1 MAKLTKIQ
9 MLNDSALN
17 DSAPNQGWTPDSWR
31 AHTALQQP
39 EYNDKDEV
47 RSVESQLQALP
58 PLVSVAE
65 IEQLKHKLAA
75 AANGE
80 AFLLQGGDCAETF
93 ADFSTSGIENLFKV
107 LMQMSVVLTY
117 AGRVPVIKVGR
128 IAGQFAKPRST
139 DVEVRDGVS
148 LPSFRGDIIN
158 GIEFSAAARQAKPQR
173 MLQAYEQ
180 SMATL
185 NLLRSFTRNGL
196 ADLHQVNAWN
206 LDFVRANPAC
216 ERYKQ
221 LADQL
226 CDALAFMEVCG
237 VSSKT
242 TPALRQTDVFTSH
255 EALLLNYE
263 QSLIQAE
270 SNGTATN
277 AYYAMSAHMLWVGE
291 RTRQLDGAH
300 IEFLR
305 GVQNP
310 LGIKISSAIKPA
322 ELSALIHRLNPNNI
336 AGRVTL
342 ISRMGADNTALYLP
356 ALAKRVADE
365 GHKVVWS
372 CDPMHGNTIKTANG
386 MKTRSFDSIMSE
398 IEQFF
403 AVLPVYGQYPGGL
416 HLEMTGAHV
425 TECVGGAYHISET
438 DLASCYKTQCDPRL
452 NAQQVLE
459 LSFRVAE
466 LIRGDAART

>member
-1 MAKLTKIQ
+1 MTKNIKKAITT
-9 MLNDSALN
+9 S
-17 DSAPNQGWTPDSWR
+17 GWSPDSWR
-31 AHTALQQP
+31 AHPALQQP
-39 EYNDKDEV
+39 IYNDTAEV
-47 RSVESQLQALP
+47 GSVESQLQALP
-58 PLVSVAE
+58 ALVSMAE
-65 IEQLKHKLAA
+65 IEQLKVKLAA
-75 AANGE
+75 ACNGE

-93 ADFSTSGIENLFKV
+93 ADFSTSSIQDLFKV
-107 LMQMSVVLTY
+107 LMQMAVVLTY

-139 DVEVRDGVS
+139 DHEVRDGIS

-158 GIEFSAAARQAKPQR
+158 GIEFSAAARQADPQR
-173 MLQAYEQ
+173 MLQAYHQ
-180 SMATL
+180 SMATV
-185 NLLRSFTRNGL
+185 NLLRSFTLDGL

-221 LADQL
+221 LADQI

-237 VSSKT
+237 VSSET
-242 TPALRQTDVFTSH
+242 TPALRQTEVFTSH

-263 QSLIQAE
+263 QSLLQQVNSRANSE
-270 SNGTATN
+270 AVTD
-277 AYYAMSAHMLWVGE
+277 AYYAMSGHMLWVGE

-356 ALAKRVADE
+356 ALAQRVADE

-386 MKTRSFDSIMSE
+386 MKTRSFDSIMRE

-466 LIRGDAART
+466 LIRGDTART

>member
-1 MAKLTKIQ
+1 MTKNIK
-9 MLNDSALN
+9 NIITNS
-17 DSAPNQGWTPDSWR
+17 SWSPNSWR

-39 EYNDKDEV
+39 IYNDTSEV
-47 RSVESQLQALP
+47 RSVEAQLQALP
-58 PLVSVAE
+58 ALVSIAE
-65 IEQLKHKLAA
+65 IEQLKRKLAA
-75 AANGE
+75 ACNGE

-93 ADFSTSGIENLFKV
+93 ADFSTPSIQNLFKV
-107 LMQMSVVLTY
+107 LMQMAVVLTY

-139 DVEVRDGVS
+139 DSENRDGIS

-158 GIEFSAAARQAKPQR
+158 GIEFSAAARQANPQR
-173 MLQAYEQ
+173 MLQAYHQ
-180 SMATL
+180 SMATV
-185 NLLRSFTRNGL
+185 NLLRSFTLDGL

-221 LADQL
+221 LADQI

-237 VSSKT
+237 VSSET
-242 TPALRQTDVFTSH
+242 TPALRQTEVFTSH

-263 QSLIQAE
+263 QSLLQQVNSHANSE
-270 SNGTATN
+270 AVTDD
-277 AYYAMSAHMLWVGE
+277 YYAMSAHMLWVGE
-291 RTRQLDGAH
+291 RTRQLNGAH

-305 GVQNP
+305 GIQNP

-322 ELSALIHRLNPNNI
+322 ELSALIERLNPNNI
-336 AGRVTL
+336 AGRITL
-342 ISRMGADNTALYLP
+342 ISRMGADHTARYLP
-356 ALAKRVADE
+356 ALAERIASE

-403 AVLPVYGQYPGGL
+403 AVLPAYGQYPGGL

-466 LIRGDAART
+466 LIRGDARA

>member
-1 MAKLTKIQ
+1 MTKNIKKAITT
-9 MLNDSALN
+9 S
-17 DSAPNQGWTPDSWR
+17 GWSPDSWR
-31 AHTALQQP
+31 AHPALQQP
-39 EYNDKDEV
+39 IYNDTAEV
-47 RSVESQLQALP
+47 GSVESQLQALP
-58 PLVSVAE
+58 ALVSMAE
-65 IEQLKHKLAA
+65 IEQLKVKLAA
-75 AANGE
+75 ACNGE

-93 ADFSTSGIENLFKV
+93 ADFSTSSIQDLFKV
-107 LMQMSVVLTY
+107 LMQMAVVLTY

-139 DVEVRDGVS
+139 DHEVRDGIS

-158 GIEFSAAARQAKPQR
+158 GIEFSAAARQADPQR
-173 MLQAYEQ
+173 MLQAYHQ
-180 SMATL
+180 SMATV
-185 NLLRSFTRNGL
+185 NLLRSFTLDGL

-221 LADQL
+221 LADQI

-237 VSSKT
+237 VSSET
-242 TPALRQTDVFTSH
+242 TPALRQTEVFTSH

-263 QSLIQAE
+263 QSLLQQVNSRANSE
-270 SNGTATN
+270 AVTD
-277 AYYAMSAHMLWVGE
+277 AYYAMSGHMLWVGE
-291 RTRQLDGAH
+291 RTRQLNGAH

-322 ELSALIHRLNPNNI
+322 ELSALIERLNPNNI
-336 AGRVTL
+336 AGRITL

-356 ALAKRVADE
+356 ALAQRVADE

-386 MKTRSFDSIMSE
+386 MKTRSFDSIMRE

-425 TECVGGAYHISET
+425 TECVGGAYLISET

-466 LIRGDAART
+466 LIRGDTARI

>member
-1 MAKLTKIQ
+1 MTKNIKKAIIT
-9 MLNDSALN
+9 S
-17 DSAPNQGWTPDSWR
+17 GWSPDSWR

-39 EYNDKDEV
+39 IYNDISEV
-47 RSVESQLQALP
+47 HSVESQLQTLP
-58 PLVSVAE
+58 ALVSVAE
-65 IEQLKHKLAA
+65 IEQLKVKLAA
-75 AANGE
+75 ACNGE

-93 ADFSTSGIENLFKV
+93 ADFSTSSIQNLFKV
-107 LMQMSVVLTY
+107 LMQMAVVLTY
-117 AGRVPVIKVGR
+117 AGRVPVVKVGR

-139 DVEVRDGVS
+139 DHEVRDGFS

-158 GIEFSAAARQAKPQR
+158 GIEFSAAARQANPQR
-173 MLQAYEQ
+173 MLQAYHQ
-180 SMATL
+180 SMATV
-185 NLLRSFTRNGL
+185 NLLRSFTLDGL

-221 LADQL
+221 LADQI

-237 VSSKT
+237 VSSET
-242 TPALRQTDVFTSH
+242 TPALRQTEVFTSH

-263 QSLIQAE
+263 QSLVRQSRNRTALD
-270 SNGTATN
+270 TATPDTETDD
-277 AYYAMSAHMLWVGE
+277 YYAMSGHMLWVGE

-305 GVQNP
+305 GIQNP
-310 LGIKISSAIKPA
+310 LGIKISSAIKPD
-322 ELSALIHRLNPNNI
+322 ELSALIDRLNPNNI
-336 AGRVTL
+336 AGRITL
-342 ISRMGADNTALYLP
+342 ISRMGADHTARYLP
-356 ALAKRVADE
+356 ALAQCIASE

-403 AVLPVYGQYPGGL
+403 AVLPAYGQYPGGL

-466 LIRGDAART
+466 LIRGDVTGT

>member
-1 MAKLTKIQ
+1 MNSRVK
-9 MLNDSALN
+9 S
-17 DSAPNQGWTPDSWR
+17 
-31 AHTALQQP
+31 
-39 EYNDKDEV
+39 E
-47 RSVESQLQALP
+47 
-58 PLVSVAE
+58 
-65 IEQLKHKLAA
+65 AA
-75 AANGE
+75 
-80 AFLLQGGDCAETF
+80 
-93 ADFSTSGIENLFKV
+93 
-107 LMQMSVVLTY
+107 
-117 AGRVPVIKVGR
+117 
-128 IAGQFAKPRST
+128 T
-139 DVEVRDGVS
+139 D
-148 LPSFRGDIIN
+148 
-158 GIEFSAAARQAKPQR
+158 
-173 MLQAYEQ
+173 
-180 SMATL
+180 
-185 NLLRSFTRNGL
+185 
-196 ADLHQVNAWN
+196 
-206 LDFVRANPAC
+206 
-216 ERYKQ
+216 
-221 LADQL
+221 
-226 CDALAFMEVCG
+226 
-237 VSSKT
+237 
-242 TPALRQTDVFTSH
+242 
-255 EALLLNYE
+255 
-263 QSLIQAE
+263 
-270 SNGTATN
+270 
-277 AYYAMSAHMLWVGE
+277 AYYAMSGHMLWVGE

-356 ALAKRVADE
+356 ALAQRVADE

-386 MKTRSFDSIMSE
+386 MKTRSFDSIMRE

-466 LIRGDAART
+466 LIRGDTART

>member
-1 MAKLTKIQ
+1 MTKNIKHTFAQ
-9 MLNDSALN
+9 S
-17 DSAPNQGWTPDSWR
+17 GWSPDSWR

-39 EYNDKDEV
+39 IYNDISEV
-47 RSVESQLQALP
+47 RSVESQLQSLP
-58 PLVSVAE
+58 ALVSVAE
-65 IEQLKHKLAA
+65 IEQLKIKLAA
-75 AANGE
+75 ACNGE

-93 ADFSTSGIENLFKV
+93 ADFSTPSIQNLFKV
-107 LMQMSVVLTY
+107 LMQMAVVLTY

-139 DVEVRDGVS
+139 NVEVRDGVS

-158 GIEFSAAARQAKPQR
+158 GIEFSAAARQANPQR
-173 MLQAYEQ
+173 MLQAYHQ
-180 SMATL
+180 SMATV
-185 NLLRSFTRNGL
+185 NLLRSFTLDGL

-237 VSSKT
+237 VSSAT
-242 TPALRQTDVFTSH
+242 TPALRQTEVFTSH

-263 QSLIQAE
+263 QSLLQQVNSRA
-270 SNGTATN
+270 NTDVVTG
-277 AYYAMSAHMLWVGE
+277 AYYAMSAHMLWIGE
-291 RTRQLDGAH
+291 RTRQLNGAH
-300 IEFLR
+300 VEFLR

-310 LGIKISSAIKPA
+310 LGIKISSAIEPA
-322 ELSALIHRLNPNNI
+322 ELSALIQRLNPNNI
-336 AGRVTL
+336 AGRITL
-342 ISRMGADNTALYLP
+342 ISRMGADNTARHLP
-356 ALAKRVADE
+356 ALAQRVASE

-403 AVLPVYGQYPGGL
+403 AVLPAYGQYPGGL

>member
-1 MAKLTKIQ
+1 MTKNIKKAITT
-9 MLNDSALN
+9 S
-17 DSAPNQGWTPDSWR
+17 GWSPDSWR
-31 AHTALQQP
+31 AHPALQQP
-39 EYNDKDEV
+39 IYNDTAEV
-47 RSVESQLQALP
+47 GSVESQLQALP
-58 PLVSVAE
+58 ALVSMAE
-65 IEQLKHKLAA
+65 IEQLKVKLAA
-75 AANGE
+75 ACNGE

-93 ADFSTSGIENLFKV
+93 ADFSTSSIQDLFKV
-107 LMQMSVVLTY
+107 LMQMAVVLTY

-139 DVEVRDGVS
+139 DHEVRDGIS

-158 GIEFSAAARQAKPQR
+158 GIEFSAAARQADPQR
-173 MLQAYEQ
+173 MLQAYHQ
-180 SMATL
+180 SMATV
-185 NLLRSFTRNGL
+185 NLLRSFTLDGL

-221 LADQL
+221 LADQI

-237 VSSKT
+237 VSSET
-242 TPALRQTDVFTSH
+242 TPALRQTEVFTSH

-263 QSLIQAE
+263 QSLLQQVNSRANSE
-270 SNGTATN
+270 AVTD
-277 AYYAMSAHMLWVGE
+277 AYYAMSGHMLWVGE
-291 RTRQLDGAH
+291 RTRQLNGAH

-322 ELSALIHRLNPNNI
+322 ELSALIHRLNPSNI

-356 ALAKRVADE
+356 ALAQRVADE

-386 MKTRSFDSIMSE
+386 MKTRSFDSIMRE

-466 LIRGDAART
+466 LIRGDTART

>member
-1 MAKLTKIQ
+1 MTKNIKKAITT
-9 MLNDSALN
+9 S
-17 DSAPNQGWTPDSWR
+17 GWSPDSWR
-31 AHTALQQP
+31 AHPALQQP
-39 EYNDKDEV
+39 IYNDTAEV
-47 RSVESQLQALP
+47 GSVESQLQALP
-58 PLVSVAE
+58 ALVSMAE
-65 IEQLKHKLAA
+65 IEQLKVKLAA
-75 AANGE
+75 ACNGE

-93 ADFSTSGIENLFKV
+93 ADFSTSSIQDLFKV
-107 LMQMSVVLTY
+107 LMQMAVVLTY

-139 DVEVRDGVS
+139 DHEVRDGIS

-158 GIEFSAAARQAKPQR
+158 GIEFSAAARQADPQR
-173 MLQAYEQ
+173 MLQAYHQ
-180 SMATL
+180 SMATV
-185 NLLRSFTRNGL
+185 NLLRSFTLDGL

-221 LADQL
+221 LADQI

-237 VSSKT
+237 VSSET
-242 TPALRQTDVFTSH
+242 TPALRQTEVFTSH

-263 QSLIQAE
+263 QSLLQQVNSRANSE
-270 SNGTATN
+270 AVTD
-277 AYYAMSAHMLWVGE
+277 AYYAMSGHMLWVGE
-291 RTRQLDGAH
+291 RTRQLNGAH

-336 AGRVTL
+336 AGRITL

-356 ALAKRVADE
+356 ALAQRVADE

-386 MKTRSFDSIMSE
+386 MKTRSFDSIMRE

-466 LIRGDAART
+466 LIRGDTART

>member
-1 MAKLTKIQ
+1 MTKNIKKAITT
-9 MLNDSALN
+9 S
-17 DSAPNQGWTPDSWR
+17 GWSPDSWR
-31 AHTALQQP
+31 AHPALQQP
-39 EYNDKDEV
+39 IYNDTAEV
-47 RSVESQLQALP
+47 GSVESQLQALP
-58 PLVSVAE
+58 ALVSMAE
-65 IEQLKHKLAA
+65 IEQLKVKLAA
-75 AANGE
+75 ACNGE

-93 ADFSTSGIENLFKV
+93 ADFSTSSIQDLFKV
-107 LMQMSVVLTY
+107 LMQMAVVLTY

-139 DVEVRDGVS
+139 DHEVRDGIS

-158 GIEFSAAARQAKPQR
+158 GIEFSAAARQANPQR
-173 MLQAYEQ
+173 MLQAYHQ
-180 SMATL
+180 SMATV
-185 NLLRSFTRNGL
+185 NLLRSFTLDGL

-221 LADQL
+221 LADQI

-237 VSSKT
+237 VSSET
-242 TPALRQTDVFTSH
+242 TPALRQTEVFTSH

-263 QSLIQAE
+263 QSLLQQVNSRVNAE
-270 SNGTATN
+270 AVTDD
-277 AYYAMSAHMLWVGE
+277 YYAMSGHMLWVGE

-322 ELSALIHRLNPNNI
+322 ELSALIHRLNPSNI

-356 ALAKRVADE
+356 ALAQRVADE

-466 LIRGDAART
+466 LIRGDTART

>member
-1 MAKLTKIQ
+1 MTKNIKKAITT
-9 MLNDSALN
+9 S
-17 DSAPNQGWTPDSWR
+17 GWSPDSWR

-39 EYNDKDEV
+39 IYNDTAEV
-47 RSVESQLQALP
+47 GSVESQLQALP
-58 PLVSVAE
+58 ALVSMAE
-65 IEQLKHKLAA
+65 IEQLKVKLAA
-75 AANGE
+75 ACNGE

-93 ADFSTSGIENLFKV
+93 ADFSTSSIQDLFKV
-107 LMQMSVVLTY
+107 LMQMAVVLTY

-139 DVEVRDGVS
+139 DHEVRDGIS

-158 GIEFSAAARQAKPQR
+158 GIEFSAAARQADPQR
-173 MLQAYEQ
+173 MLQAYHQ
-180 SMATL
+180 SMATV
-185 NLLRSFTRNGL
+185 NLLRSFTLDGL

-221 LADQL
+221 LADQI

-237 VSSKT
+237 VSSET
-242 TPALRQTDVFTSH
+242 TPALRQTEVFTSH

-263 QSLIQAE
+263 QSLLQQVNSRVNAE
-270 SNGTATN
+270 AVTDD
-277 AYYAMSAHMLWVGE
+277 YYAMSGHMLWVGE
-291 RTRQLDGAH
+291 RTRQLNGAH

-322 ELSALIHRLNPNNI
+322 ELSALIHRLNPSNI

-356 ALAKRVADE
+356 ALAQRVADE

-386 MKTRSFDSIMSE
+386 MKTRSFDSIMRE

-466 LIRGDAART
+466 LIRGDTART

>member
-1 MAKLTKIQ
+1 MTNNIKKTII
-9 MLNDSALN
+9 DS
-17 DSAPNQGWTPDSWR
+17 GWSPDSWR

-39 EYNDKDEV
+39 TYNDISEL

-58 PLVSVAE
+58 ALVSVAE
-65 IEQLKHKLAA
+65 IEQLKRKLAA

-93 ADFSTSGIENLFKV
+93 ADFSTPSIQNLFKV
-107 LMQMSVVLTY
+107 LMQMAVVLTY

-139 DVEVRDGVS
+139 DFEIREGIS

-158 GIEFSAAARQAKPQR
+158 GIEFSATARQADPQR
-173 MLQAYEQ
+173 MLQAYHQ
-180 SMATL
+180 SMATV
-185 NLLRSFTRNGL
+185 NLLRSLTLDGL

-221 LADQL
+221 LADQI

-237 VSSKT
+237 VSSET
-242 TPALRQTDVFTSH
+242 TPALRQTEVFTSH

-263 QSLIQAE
+263 QSLLQP
-270 SNGTATN
+270 SNNCAGIDASTD
-277 AYYAMSAHMLWVGE
+277 AYYAMSGHMLWVGE

-305 GVQNP
+305 GIQNP
-310 LGIKISSAIKPA
+310 LGIKISSAIKPD
-322 ELSALIHRLNPNNI
+322 ELSALIDRLNPNNI
-336 AGRVTL
+336 AGRLTL
-342 ISRMGADNTALYLP
+342 ICRMGADHTARYLP
-356 ALAKRVADE
+356 ALAERIGSE

-372 CDPMHGNTIKTANG
+372 CDPMHGNTIKTASG
-386 MKTRSFDSIMSE
+386 MKTRSFDSIMRE

-403 AVLPVYGQYPGGL
+403 SVLPSYGQYPGGL

-466 LIRGDAART
+466 LIRGDTARP

>member
-1 MAKLTKIQ
+1 MTKNIKKIIT
-9 MLNDSALN
+9 NS
-17 DSAPNQGWTPDSWR
+17 SWSPSSWR

-39 EYNDKDEV
+39 IYNDISEV
-47 RSVESQLQALP
+47 RSVEAQLQALP
-58 PLVSVAE
+58 ALVSIAE
-65 IEQLKHKLAA
+65 IEQLKRKLAA
-75 AANGE
+75 ACNGE

-93 ADFSTSGIENLFKV
+93 ADFSTPSIQNLFKV
-107 LMQMSVVLTY
+107 LMQMAVVLTY

-139 DVEVRDGVS
+139 DSENRDGIS

-158 GIEFSAAARQAKPQR
+158 GIEFSAAAREANPQR
-173 MLQAYEQ
+173 MLQAYHQ
-180 SMATL
+180 SMATV
-185 NLLRSFTRNGL
+185 NLLRSFTLDGL

-221 LADQL
+221 LADQI

-237 VSSKT
+237 VSSET
-242 TPALRQTDVFTSH
+242 TPALRQTEVFTSH

-263 QSLIQAE
+263 QSLLQQVNSPANAE
-270 SNGTATN
+270 AVTD

-291 RTRQLDGAH
+291 RTRQLNGAH

-305 GVQNP
+305 GIQNP
-310 LGIKISSAIKPA
+310 LGIKISSAIKPH
-322 ELSALIHRLNPNNI
+322 ELSALIERLNPNNI
-336 AGRVTL
+336 AGRITL
-342 ISRMGADNTALYLP
+342 ISRMGADHTARYLP
-356 ALAKRVADE
+356 ALAERIASE

-403 AVLPVYGQYPGGL
+403 AVLPAYGQYPGGL

-466 LIRGDAART
+466 LIRGDARA

>member
-1 MAKLTKIQ
+1 MTKNIKKAITT
-9 MLNDSALN
+9 S
-17 DSAPNQGWTPDSWR
+17 GWSPDSWR
-31 AHTALQQP
+31 AHPALQQP
-39 EYNDKDEV
+39 IYNDTAEV
-47 RSVESQLQALP
+47 GSVESQLQALP
-58 PLVSVAE
+58 ALVSMAE
-65 IEQLKHKLAA
+65 IEQLKVKLAA
-75 AANGE
+75 ACNGE

-93 ADFSTSGIENLFKV
+93 ADFSTSSIQDLFKV
-107 LMQMSVVLTY
+107 LMQMAVVLTY

-139 DVEVRDGVS
+139 DHEVRDGIS

-158 GIEFSAAARQAKPQR
+158 GIEFSAAARQADPQR
-173 MLQAYEQ
+173 MLQAYHQ
-180 SMATL
+180 SMATV
-185 NLLRSFTRNGL
+185 NLLRSFTLDGL

-221 LADQL
+221 LADQI

-237 VSSKT
+237 VSSET
-242 TPALRQTDVFTSH
+242 TPALRQTEVFTSH

-263 QSLIQAE
+263 QSLLQQVNSRVNAE
-270 SNGTATN
+270 AVTDD
-277 AYYAMSAHMLWVGE
+277 YYAMSGHMLWVGE
-291 RTRQLDGAH
+291 RTRQLNGAH

-322 ELSALIHRLNPNNI
+322 ELSALIHRLNPSNI

-356 ALAKRVADE
+356 ALAQRVADE

-386 MKTRSFDSIMSE
+386 MKTRSFDSIMRE

-466 LIRGDAART
+466 LIRGDTART

>member
-1 MAKLTKIQ
+1 MTKNIKKAITT
-9 MLNDSALN
+9 S
-17 DSAPNQGWTPDSWR
+17 GWSPDSWR
-31 AHTALQQP
+31 AHPALQQP
-39 EYNDKDEV
+39 IYNDTAEV
-47 RSVESQLQALP
+47 GSVESQLQALP
-58 PLVSVAE
+58 ALVSMAE
-65 IEQLKHKLAA
+65 IEQLKVKLAA
-75 AANGE
+75 ACNGE

-93 ADFSTSGIENLFKV
+93 ADFSTSSIQDLFKV
-107 LMQMSVVLTY
+107 LMQMAVVLTY

-139 DVEVRDGVS
+139 DHEVRDGIS

-158 GIEFSAAARQAKPQR
+158 GIEFSAAARQADPQR
-173 MLQAYEQ
+173 MLQAYHQ
-180 SMATL
+180 SMATV
-185 NLLRSFTRNGL
+185 NLLRSFTLDGL

-221 LADQL
+221 LADQI

-237 VSSKT
+237 VSSET
-242 TPALRQTDVFTSH
+242 TPALRQTEVFTSH

-263 QSLIQAE
+263 QSLLQQVNSRANSE
-270 SNGTATN
+270 AVTD
-277 AYYAMSAHMLWVGE
+277 AYYAMSGHMLWVGE
-291 RTRQLDGAH
+291 RTRQLNGAH

-322 ELSALIHRLNPNNI
+322 ELSALIERLNPNNI
-336 AGRVTL
+336 AGRITL

-356 ALAKRVADE
+356 ALAQRVADE

-386 MKTRSFDSIMSE
+386 MKTRSFDSIMRE

-466 LIRGDAART
+466 LIRGDTART

>member
-1 MAKLTKIQ
+1 MTKNIKKAITT
-9 MLNDSALN
+9 S
-17 DSAPNQGWTPDSWR
+17 GWSPDSWR
-31 AHTALQQP
+31 AHPALQQP
-39 EYNDKDEV
+39 IYNDTAEV
-47 RSVESQLQALP
+47 GNVESQLQAMP
-58 PLVSVAE
+58 ALVSMAE
-65 IEQLKHKLAA
+65 IEQLKVKLAA
-75 AANGE
+75 ACNGE

-93 ADFSTSGIENLFKV
+93 ADFSTSSIQDLFKV
-107 LMQMSVVLTY
+107 LMQMAVVLTY

-139 DVEVRDGVS
+139 DHEVRDGIS

-158 GIEFSAAARQAKPQR
+158 GIEFSAAARQADPQR
-173 MLQAYEQ
+173 MLQAYHQ
-180 SMATL
+180 SMATV
-185 NLLRSFTRNGL
+185 NLLRSFTLDGL

-221 LADQL
+221 LADQI

-237 VSSKT
+237 VSSET
-242 TPALRQTDVFTSH
+242 TPALRQTEVFTSH

-263 QSLIQAE
+263 QSLLQQVNSRANSE
-270 SNGTATN
+270 AVTD
-277 AYYAMSAHMLWVGE
+277 AYYAMSGHMLWVGE
-291 RTRQLDGAH
+291 RTRQLNGAH

-322 ELSALIHRLNPNNI
+322 ELSALIHRLNPSNI

-356 ALAKRVADE
+356 ALAQRVADE

-386 MKTRSFDSIMSE
+386 MKTRSFDSIMRE

-466 LIRGDAART
+466 LIRGDTART